1 MWNRRD
7 DRESVPE
14 FPNRPP
20 GVIDTIGLG
29 YEALLSRPWLIVPP
43 VLLDLYLWL
52 GVHITSRPLSL
63 SMAEWFRSRDL
74 TSGRIATFVEDTWI
88 DNITELAVLRM
99 PSTRLPSFVSTLP
112 EGSWRLDSWQP
123 TFSAGAWSVAI
134 VGLLILVVGLLLAS
148 EYLQAI
154 ANAVSGTHRRPGQGT
169 ANGAFRLAGWYLT
182 IGALGL
188 LVFWPLI
195 AGLIASEIV
204 GAGTSI
210 WLFLML
216 FLPASW
222 AFVLFFF
229 SIQAM
234 FMDQTGP
241 LVALRSSYRVVRNDS
256 WNSLGM
262 IVVYILLTTGFPQ
275 VWRMLIAE
283 PAGVAV
289 AIVGHAIISTGVIA
303 ATMVF
308 YRDRMRHIS
317 ATGQA

>member
-7 DRESVPE
+7 DNGTVPE
-14 FPNRPP
+14 SADRLP
-20 GVIDTIGLG
+20 GIIDTIGMG
-29 YEALLSRPWLIVPP
+29 YEALLYRPLLILPP
-43 VLLDLYLWL
+43 VLIDLYLWL
-52 GVHITSRPLSL
+52 GVHITSQPLSL
-63 SMAEWFRSRDL
+63 SLADWLRTREL

-99 PSTRLPSFVSTLP
+99 PSTRLPSFVSTLS
-112 EGSWRLDSWQP
+112 GDAWRLESWQP
-123 TFSAGAWSVAI
+123 SFSTGTWSVVAI
-134 VGLLILVVGLLLAS
+134 GLLMLVAGLLIAS

-154 ANAVSGTHRRPGQGT
+154 AGAVSGVAYRPGSNVGP
-169 ANGAFRLAGWYLT
+169 GAVKLAGWYLT
-182 IGALGL
+182 IGGLGL
-188 LVFWPLI
+188 LVFWPIL
-195 AGLIASEIV
+195 AGMIASELV
-204 GAGTSI
+204 EAGTSV

-234 FMDQTGP
+234 FMDRTGP
-241 LVALRSSYRVVRNDS
+241 IAALRSSYQVVRNDS

-262 IVVYILLTTGFPQ
+262 IVAYVLLTTGFPQ
-275 VWRMLIAE
+275 VWRMLIE
-283 PAGVAV
+283 QPAGVAV

-308 YRDRMRHIS
+308 YRDRMRRIT
-317 ATGQA
+317 ATGHA